1 MTRRQALRL
10 LSHSPVLAGVWPLAG
25 LPRNTSRDASPAAL
39 QRTQAHGLLFDDA
52 RLPAI
57 QDLYVTHPFFA
68 PLRSEIEE
76 IDRDAE
82 RRFIT
87 SEVRLNDQLT
97 DIGRVSSTAESM
109 ALHYL
114 LTGDEDAATLASECV
129 ETLMRFKRW
138 DFFLDGDQS
147 IGVQRAP
154 ATTIAVALVSDWLGD
169 RVSKS
174 DRKRWIT
181 TMGERGCE
189 ACFRSLYGI
198 RYPRE
203 VVGWRFDPESTIL
216 ERRPGNFTDMNRRP
230 EITQTTNLRAAPACG
245 LVYGAAAHAA
255 VLGKTLDY
263 ERWIE
268 MGAHAVDAFGDI
280 FEPDGSYDEG
290 VSYANY
296 TADQLT
302 QAITVLERSTGQ
314 DLSQRVNWEGYIDYV
329 TNMSMATTADP
340 YEIVNFGDNGNAKTG
355 EAGVVA
361 RTAVPFWV
369 ARTHGSE
376 RAQWFGN
383 NLGGRADIRSLLF
396 FDDAVQPAPPP
407 SGNQYWEC
415 DLDWVVAR
423 TGFEADDLVV
433 AMRSGRPANHEHA
446 DRNSIVVKCF
456 GEQLVTD
463 PYRPPYSFADPA
475 WRMRLT
481 EGHSAVLIDG
491 RGHEHHNG
499 VEGTNASQSHARI
512 VRSNAGNESG
522 GGHASWISDA
532 TQAYRLVDLR
542 IALVRRYVMVSY
554 EVPAVVVIDRVIKR
568 EDDSTM
574 EARYFGFNWDDALEL
589 DVTGSSTF
597 SIIRPGAVVK
607 AVCYSNAGLQ
617 VERGQLPIP
626 EERAVRHPFIRV
638 ATTTPTKEILLVTA
652 MGIGRDAR
660 RAPVPEITSTGDTL
674 SVQVNDFSLNLD
686 AGALAALDD

>member
-10 LSHSPVLAGVWPLAG
+10 LSHSPVIAGVWPLAG
-25 LPRNTSRDASPAAL
+25 PPRSRASDKSPAPL
-39 QRTQAHGLLFDDA
+39 VRSQAHGILFDDA
-52 RLPAI
+52 RVPAI
-57 QDLYVTHPFFA
+57 RELYASHPFFA
-68 PLRSEIEE
+68 PLRVEIEGV
-76 IDRDAE
+76 DRAAE
-82 RRFIT
+82 RRFMT
-87 SEVRLNDQLT
+87 SEVRLNDHLT

-114 LTGDEDAATLASECV
+114 LTGDEDAAALAVECV
-129 ETLMRFKRW
+129 ETLMRFPKW
-138 DFFLDGDQS
+138 DFFLDGDRS

-154 ATTIAVALVSDWLGD
+154 ATTIAVTLVSDWLGD
-169 RVSKS
+169 QVAQS
-174 DRKRWIT
+174 DRERWIT

-189 ACFRSLYGI
+189 ACYLGLYGI

-245 LVYGAAAHAA
+245 LIYGAAAHAA
-255 VLGKTLDY
+255 VLGKTPDY

-280 FEPDGSYDEG
+280 FMPDGSYDEG
-290 VSYANY
+290 ISYANY
-296 TADQLT
+296 TTEQLT
-302 QAITVLERSTGQ
+302 EAITVLARSTGQ
-314 DLSQRVNWEGYIDYV
+314 DLSQRINWEGYIDYV
-329 TNMSMATTADP
+329 TNMSMATTSDP

-355 EAGVVA
+355 EAGAVA
-361 RTAVPFWV
+361 RTSVPFWV
-369 ARTHGSE
+369 ARKLDSGK
-376 RAQWFGN
+376 AQWFGS

-396 FDDAVQPAPPP
+396 FDDTVQPTPPS

-423 TGFEADDLVV
+423 TGYEEDDLVV

-446 DRNSIVVKCF
+446 DRNSIVIKCY

-499 VEGTNASQSHARI
+499 VEGTNASQSYARI
-512 VRSNAGNESG
+512 LRSDSG
-522 GGHASWISDA
+522 RGHASWISDA
-532 TQAYRLVDLR
+532 SQAYRLVDLR
-542 IALVRRYVMVSY
+542 IAMVRRWVMVSY
-554 EVPAVVVIDRVIKR
+554 QIPAVVVIDRVLKR
-568 EDDSTM
+568 EGDSTM

-589 DVTGSSTF
+589 DVSGSSAF
-597 SIIRPGAVVK
+597 SIIRPGAVLN
-607 AVCYSNAGLQ
+607 AVCHSSSGVR
-617 VERGQLPIP
+617 VERSALPIP
-626 EERAVRHPFIRV
+626 DERAVRHPFIRV
-638 ATTTPTKEILLVTA
+638 ATTTPSKEMLLVTA
-652 MGIGRDAR
+652 MGIGRYAGS
-660 RAPVPEITSTGDTL
+660 APVPEITSAGDAL
-674 SVQVNDFSLNLD
+674 SIRVNDFHLNLD
-686 AGALAALDD
+686 AEGLAALDN